1 MKAGKVSETK
11 FEDLKISNDFMF
23 KEVMKSNKE
32 LCKRLVGSIMQ
43 QEIEDIVYIDT
54 EKTDMRQFAFD
65 TIQGITLPY
74 WCDVKSPEE
83 IIVKKVSGMIF
94 GGFC

>member
-1 MKAGKVSETK
+1 MS
-11 FEDLKISNDFMF
+11 
-23 KEVMKSNKE
+23 
-32 LCKRLVGSIMQ
+32 
-43 QEIEDIVYIDT
+43 VYIDT

-94 GGFC
+94 GWILLITRCYDQCHF

>member
-1 MKAGKVSETK
+1 MS
-11 FEDLKISNDFMF
+11 
-23 KEVMKSNKE
+23 
-32 LCKRLVGSIMQ
+32 
-43 QEIEDIVYIDT
+43 VYIDT

-83 IIVKKVSGMIF
+83 IIVKKVSGMIWVDF
-94 GGFC
+94 VDNQVL

>member
-1 MKAGKVSETK
+1 MS
-11 FEDLKISNDFMF
+11 
-23 KEVMKSNKE
+23 
-32 LCKRLVGSIMQ
+32 
-43 QEIEDIVYIDT
+43 VYIDT